1 MSVRLASALALFAIT
16 ATASAQHPLVH
27 FSDGV
32 DARFARAQPI
42 VSYRLRV
49 DPRDLS
55 GFAVEMRVRNAPDTI
70 RLAMAAHP
78 EYDDRYWRYL
88 TGLSAETRAGA
99 SMPVREDSA
108 LWRLATRGGE
118 AVVRYRIQL
127 PVPQESPR
135 ASWRPFL
142 TTTGGLVGGPH
153 AFLYIVGAT
162 LAPSHVTLDLPAE
175 WSVATGMT
183 PTADARTFFAPTVDA
198 LVDSPMLVGRFRSWV
213 FTIDG
218 VPHRVVYWPTP
229 DATPFDTTALVTG
242 VEAITRQAIALF
254 GRAPYRDY
262 TFIYQDGAYGGLEHR
277 NSVTIGAPSAE
288 LARGPRFTLGET
300 AHEYVHTWN
309 LMRIRPD
316 EYGDVSY
323 RTQKP
328 VAGLWFSEGLTMH
341 YADVLQRRARLAVSD
356 STRVAHLETLIGRYL
371 ANPGNAR
378 FSAEAISRVAYN
390 AQPGALGDYNPS
402 VHLVG
407 ELLGNVLDLAVRAA
421 TDNRSSM
428 DDVMPQMLERYSG
441 PRGFTG
447 RDIERTVGDVCRC
460 DVSRLFDRYVRGAG
474 SIDFD
479 HYLGLAG
486 LRSEVSW
493 TPALDRDGRPELDLR
508 MRAFSPA
515 PGEPLRM
522 FILNPSSTWGRAG
535 LHTNDRL
542 VSIGGRAVSTWPEV
556 RAAVS
561 AARLGD
567 TLRVEVVRAGGARDV
582 AKVGM
587 TGFNRPVVR
596 IVELPEATPRQRA
609 VRAAWLASARRG
621 SRARGNGSRQPL
633 RSPAPSSA
641 TRRSLREQSGDAG
654 SQLIR

>member
-1 MSVRLASALALFAIT
+1 MTARVTLVLSMLAMSATALA
-16 ATASAQHPLVH
+16 QQPLAH
-27 FSDGV
+27 FSEAV
-32 DARFARAQPI
+32 DARFARTQPV

-49 DPRDLS
+49 DASDLA
-55 GFAVEMRVRNAPDTI
+55 GFTIEMRVRNAPDTI

-99 SMPVREDSA
+99 SVPVREDSA
-108 LWRLATRGGE
+108 LWRLATRDGE

-135 ASWRPFL
+135 AAWRPFL

-153 AFLYIVGAT
+153 AFLYIVDAT
-162 LAPSHVTLDLPAE
+162 LAPSHVTLDLPGN
-175 WSVATGMT
+175 WDIATGMT
-183 PTADARTFFAPTVDA
+183 PTSDPRTFFAPTVDA
-198 LVDSPMLVGRFRSWV
+198 LVDAPMLVGRFRRWG

-218 VPHRVVYWPTP
+218 VPHRIVYWPTP
-229 DATPFDTTALVTG
+229 DATPFDTTALVSG
-242 VEAITRQAIALF
+242 VEAISRQAIALF

-262 TFIYQDGAYGGLEHR
+262 TFIYQDGAYGALEHR

-288 LARGPRFTLGET
+288 LARSPRFTLGET
-300 AHEYVHTWN
+300 AHEYLHTWN

-341 YADVLQRRARLAVSD
+341 YADLLQRRAGLPTSD
-356 STRVAHLETLIGRYL
+356 STRVAHLEYLIGRYL
-371 ANPGNAR
+371 ASPGNAR

-390 AQPGALGDYNPS
+390 AQPGALGDHSAS

-407 ELLGNVLDLAVRAA
+407 ELIGNVLDLAIRDA
-421 TDNRSSM
+421 TDNRRSM
-428 DDVMPQMLERYSG
+428 DDVMRLMLERYSG

-447 RDIERTVGDVCRC
+447 RDVERTASDVCRC
-460 DVSRLFDRYVRGAG
+460 DVSGVFDRYVRGAG

-479 HYLGLAG
+479 RHLALAG
-486 LRSEVSW
+486 LRTEVSW
-493 TPALDRDGRPELDLR
+493 TPALDPEGRPEPDLR
-508 MRAFSPA
+508 MRAFSA
-515 PGEPLRM
+515 GPGEPLRM
-522 FILNPSSTWGRAG
+522 IIVNSSSAWGRAG

-542 VSIGGRAVSTWPEV
+542 LSIGGKPVSTWPEV
-556 RAAVS
+556 RTAVS

-567 TLRVEVVRAGGARDV
+567 TLRFEVRRASGTTEV
-582 AKVGM
+582 ATVIMSGY
-587 TGFNRPVVR
+587 NRPMVR
-596 IVELPEATPRQRA
+596 IIELQNASPRQRA
-609 VRAAWLASARRG
+609 VRTAWLASAR
-621 SRARGNGSRQPL
+621 SRKRWV
-633 RSPAPSSA
+633 
-641 TRRSLREQSGDAG
+641 AG
-654 SQLIR
+654 SGRPTR

>member
-1 MSVRLASALALFAIT
+1 MSARVTLALSLLAIS
-16 ATASAQHPLVH
+16 ATASAQHPLIH

-32 DARFARAQPI
+32 DVRFSRAQPI

-49 DPRDLS
+49 DPSDLA
-55 GFAVEMRVRNAPDTI
+55 GFTVEMRVRNAPDTI

-88 TGLSAETRAGA
+88 TGLSAETRAGT
-99 SMPVREDSA
+99 SVPVREDSA
-108 LWRLATRGGE
+108 VWRLTTRGGE

-135 ASWRPFL
+135 AAWRPFL

-162 LAPSHVTLDLPAE
+162 LAPSHVTLDLPGE
-175 WSVATGMT
+175 WSIATGMT
-183 PTADARTFFAPTVDA
+183 PTSDPRTFFSPTVDM
-198 LVDSPMLVGRFRSWV
+198 LVDSPMLVGRFRSWG

-229 DATPFDTTALVTG
+229 EATPFDTTALVRG
-242 VEAITRQAIALF
+242 VEAITRQAIGLF

-262 TFIYQDGAYGGLEHR
+262 TFMYQDGAYGGLEHR

-288 LARGPRFTLGET
+288 LARGPRFTLSET
-300 AHEYVHTWN
+300 AHEYLHTWN

-323 RTQKP
+323 RTQRP

-341 YADVLQRRARLAVSD
+341 YADLLQRRARLPTSD
-356 STRVAHLETLIGRYL
+356 STRVAHLEYLIGRYL
-371 ANPGNAR
+371 ASPGNAR

-390 AQPGALGDYNPS
+390 AQPGALGDYGAS

-407 ELLGNVLDLAVRAA
+407 ELLGNVLDLAIRDA
-421 TDNRSSM
+421 TDNRRSM
-428 DDVMPQMLERYSG
+428 DDVMQLMLERYSG

-447 RDIERTVGDVCRC
+447 RDVERTVGDVCRC
-460 DVSRLFDRYVRGAG
+460 DVSRVFDQYVRGAG

-479 HYLGLAG
+479 RYLALAG
-486 LRSEVSW
+486 LRTEVSW
-493 TPALDRDGRPELDLR
+493 APALDREGHPELDLR
-508 MRAFSPA
+508 MRAFSPGQ
-515 PGEPLRM
+515 GEPLRM
-522 FILNPSSTWGRAG
+522 IITNPSSTWARAG

-542 VSIGGRAVSTWPEV
+542 VSINGKPVSAWPEV
-556 RAAVS
+556 RAAVN

-567 TLRVEVVRAGGARDV
+567 TLRFEVVRASAAPEV
-582 AKVGM
+582 AKVIMSGYS
-587 TGFNRPVVR
+587 RPTVR
-596 IVELPEATPRQRA
+596 IVELPAATPRQRA
-609 VRAAWLASARRG
+609 VRTAWLASAR
-621 SRARGNGSRQPL
+621 AR
-633 RSPAPSSA
+633 
-641 TRRSLREQSGDAG
+641 
-654 SQLIR
+654 